1 MDILIFQLIA
11 NGLVVGSFYA
21 LAGVSWGIIYKTT
34 RTFHFSHHLVF
45 TCAGYTAALVTT
57 NLQQSYAVGFVCAV
71 LVAVVLGCSIDA
83 LLYRRMRMMGAIRD
97 TIFLASVGLGTA
109 GVALIL
115 LFLSSNTRSLAKAPA
130 KMISLGPATLTSDD
144 LVMLIG
150 SWLLIAALLI
160 FLNKSRYGKAI
171 VAVGSNEE
179 MARNLGFNINRIY
192 TLVFALG
199 SFLFGCAAFFFAAK
213 NVAYPTM
220 GLLPFFM
227 SFTAVFLG
235 GVSSIFGHALAGLLL
250 GLAEN
255 LGMIILPG
263 EYKLIISFS
272 ILFIVIL
279 IKPEGLLS
287 RKRG

>member
-1 MDILIFQLIA
+1 MDVLIFQLFA

-34 RTFHFSHHLVF
+34 KTFHFSHHLVF
-45 TCAGYTAALVTT
+45 TVAGYTAALVTT
-57 NLQQSYAVGFVCAV
+57 NLHQSYFVGFVSAV
-71 LVAVVLGCSIDA
+71 LIAVIFGCSIDA
-83 LLYRRMRMMGAIRD
+83 FLYRRMRMMGAIRD

-115 LFLSSNTRSLAKAPA
+115 LLLSSNPRSLTKAPA
-130 KMISLGPATLTSDD
+130 KILSIGLATVTTDD
-144 LVMLIG
+144 LVMFVG
-150 SWLLIAALLI
+150 SWLLILFLLT
-160 FLNKSRYGKAI
+160 FLNKSKYGKAI
-171 VAVGSNEE
+171 IAVGSNEE
-179 MARNLGFNINRIY
+179 MAKNLGFNINRIY

-235 GVSSIFGHALAGLLL
+235 GVTSIFGHALAGLML

-255 LGMIILPG
+255 LGMAFLPG
-263 EYKLIISFS
+263 EYKLIISFT

-279 IKPEGLLS
+279 IKPEGLMS
-287 RKRG
+287 GKRG